1 MGSRTRCFITP
12 LCCGPSS
19 TRRGTAVCE
28 EGARIEAIAR
38 RVAAAAGFQ
47 RLKQEQVQAVVE
59 FVRGR
64 DVFVSLPTGFGK
76 SLIYGI
82 LPAVIEIAR
91 GRPPKMSIALVISPL
106 SALMLDQKSRF
117 IPSGIGN
124 CQRRIA
130 DEADCQ

>member
-1 MGSRTRCFITP
+1 M
-12 LCCGPSS
+12 
-19 TRRGTAVCE
+19 AVCE

-59 FVRGR
+59 FVHWR
-64 DVFVSLPTGFGK
+64 DVFISLPTGLGK

-82 LPAVIEIAR
+82 LPAVVEIAR

-106 SALMLDQKSRF
+106 PYKNSSV
-117 IPSGIGN
+117 PSPTDVWNAIR
-124 CQRRIA
+124 QTR
-130 DEADCQ
+130 EE

>member
-1 MGSRTRCFITP
+1 MG
-12 LCCGPSS
+12 
-19 TRRGTAVCE
+19 RRGVAVCE

-76 SLIYGI
+76 SLY
-82 LPAVIEIAR
+82 LR
-91 GRPPKMSIALVISPL
+91 
-106 SALMLDQKSRF
+106 
-117 IPSGIGN
+117 
-124 CQRRIA
+124 
-130 DEADCQ
+130 

>member
-1 MGSRTRCFITP
+1 M
-12 LCCGPSS
+12 
-19 TRRGTAVCE
+19 AVCK

-106 SALMLDQKSRF
+106 PYKNSSV
-117 IPSGIGN
+117 PSPTDVWNAIR
-124 CQRRIA
+124 QTR
-130 DEADCQ
+130 EE